1 MVTDGR
7 WMIALALIFV
17 AVTAAPTVLL
27 AANVACF
34 AGGIL
39 TGCAL
44 GRMRKK

>member
-1 MVTDGR
+1 
-7 WMIALALIFV
+7 MIALAWMLILV
-17 AVTAAPTVLL
+17 AVTAAPTALL
-27 AANVACF
+27 AANIACF

>member
-1 MVTDGR
+1 
-7 WMIALALIFV
+7 MIALAWTLILV

-27 AANVACF
+27 AANIACF

-44 GRMRKK
+44 GRTRKK